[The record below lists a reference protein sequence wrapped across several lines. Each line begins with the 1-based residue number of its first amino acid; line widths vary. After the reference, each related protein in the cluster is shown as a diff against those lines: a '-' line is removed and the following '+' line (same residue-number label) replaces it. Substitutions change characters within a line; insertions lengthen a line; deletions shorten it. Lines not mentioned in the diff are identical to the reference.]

1 MLTWQPQKNLQNDEN
16 NDILMADLMLVKS
29 MMPASWLAMLRKQA
43 LFLVLMIIMI
53 QIRMP
58 LSLLL

>member
-16 NDILMADLMLVKS
+16 NDILMADLMLVIS
-29 MMPASWLAMLRKQA
+29 MMPASWLAMLGKQA
-43 LFLVLMIIMI
+43 VFLVLMIIMI